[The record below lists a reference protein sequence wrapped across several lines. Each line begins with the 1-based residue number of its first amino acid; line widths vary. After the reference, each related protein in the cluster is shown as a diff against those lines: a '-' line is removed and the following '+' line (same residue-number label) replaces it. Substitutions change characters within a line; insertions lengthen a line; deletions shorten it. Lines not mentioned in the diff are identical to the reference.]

1 MVRVRLGYLDLPF
14 LKICRSKNQLTDPSN
29 TLMKVHVARKA
40 RMYIVLYPWPVVQEE
55 MINGQGGIPGP

>member
-1 MVRVRLGYLDLPF
+1 M
-14 LKICRSKNQLTDPSN
+14 KICRSKNQLTDPSN
-29 TLMKVHVARKA
+29 TLMKVQVARKA